1 MAASFEDLLQRAVEV
16 TRFEAFAERT
26 SRPAH
31 PSSPH
36 VSGRRSAP
44 RSITA

>member
-16 TRFEAFAERT
+16 SRFEAFAERM

-31 PSSPH
+31 PSSLH
-36 VSGRRSAP
+36 VSGRRPAA